1 MILMYEKLITVLND
15 KKNEDKKVQFEKYF
29 KNVLTFYGIPSPEL
43 KEIFKKIYNE
53 NIKSLE
59 IDDKTELAKKLMS
72 SKYAEEKYFAIMIL
86 NKNIKLLK
94 ENFIDEIEYLIKNY
108 VYDWSCCD
116 SISTRVVKFLIVKYP
131 SIIDKIKKWST
142 NEYLWLQRSS
152 AVSFVLLGKTG
163 KYNSEIIEICSNVV
177 KNKERFAQLGN
188 GWVLRELSLAD
199 LKLTID
205 FIETNYNYFS
215 REGLRYAIEKM
226 DIDTRNKLLYFKR

>member
-1 MILMYEKLITVLND
+1 MELIYEKLISILND
-15 KKNEDKKVQFEKYF
+15 EKSEEKKVQFEKYF
-29 KNVLTFYGIPSPEL
+29 KNVLTFYGIPSPKL
-43 KEIFKKIYNE
+43 KEIFKSFYNKD
-53 NIKSLE
+53 IKSLE
-59 IDDKTELAKKLMS
+59 IDDKIKLAKKLMS
-72 SKYAEEKYFAIMIL
+72 SKYAEEKYFAIMLL

-94 ENFIDEIEYLIKNY
+94 EDFINEIEYLIKNY

-116 SISTRVVKFLIVKYP
+116 IMSTRVVKFLIVKYP
-131 SIIDKIKKWST
+131 SIIDKIKKWSQD
-142 NEYLWLQRSS
+142 EYLWIQRCS

-163 KYNSEIIEICSNVV
+163 KYNNEIIEICSNVV

-226 DIDTRNKLLYFKR
+226 DINTRNQLLYFKK